1 LRLRA
6 TVMPL
11 SSKERAELRAEAH
24 HLSPGV
30 HVGHQGI
37 TPAVI
42 QSLDDALRTRELVKV
57 ALSKNAD
64 QKLKD
69 VASQLAAEV
78 GADVVQVIGRTATF
92 YRENP
97 ELERK
102 SGGVPPWRE

>member
-1 LRLRA
+1 
-6 TVMPL
+6 MPL

-37 TPAVI
+37 TPTVV

-57 ALSKNAD
+57 HLSKNVD
-64 QKLKD
+64 EKPKD
-69 VASQLAAEV
+69 LASRLGAEV

-102 SGGVPPWRE
+102 PGASPWRGAGSG

>member
-1 LRLRA
+1 
-6 TVMPL
+6 MPL

-37 TPAVI
+37 TPTVV

-57 ALSKNAD
+57 QLSRNVDEKP
-64 QKLKD
+64 K
-69 VASQLAAEV
+69 QLASRLGAEV
-78 GADVVQVIGRTATF
+78 GADIVQVIGRTATF

-102 SGGVPPWRE
+102 PGAPPPWRE

>member
-1 LRLRA
+1 
-6 TVMPL
+6 MPL

-24 HLSPGV
+24 HLKPAV

-37 TPAVI
+37 TPTVI
-42 QSLDDALRTRELVKV
+42 QSIDDALRTRELVKV

-64 QKLKD
+64 EKPKD
-69 VASQLAAEV
+69 LATHLAGEL

-97 ELERK
+97 DLQRK
-102 SGGVPPWRE
+102 PGAEPPWRAAGSG

>member
-1 LRLRA
+1 
-6 TVMPL
+6 MPL
-11 SSKERAELRAEAH
+11 SSRERAQLRAEAH
-24 HLSPGV
+24 HLTPGV

-64 QKLKD
+64 EKPKD
-69 VASQLAAEV
+69 LANRLGAEV

-102 SGGVPPWRE
+102 PGAPPWRVVGSG

>member
-1 LRLRA
+1 
-6 TVMPL
+6 MPL

-37 TPAVI
+37 TPSVL

-57 ALSKNAD
+57 ALSKNVDEQPKA
-64 QKLKD
+64 
-69 VASQLAAEV
+69 LANRLGEEL

-97 ELERK
+97 DLERK
-102 SGGVPPWRE
+102 PGAPPPWRA